1 MRKHVTNV
9 AVAKKDRKENYDR
22 RKTLINEA
30 AVEQRAI
37 RDCKKKISRLLEK
50 DPETDISFQE
60 KTLKDH
66 MDHYEEIIQKIS
78 YLELDILME
87 GSSRILNGFA

>member
-1 MRKHVTNV
+1 MRKHVTDVTV
-9 AVAKKDRKENYDR
+9 AEKNRKEIYDR
-22 RKTLINEA
+22 RRTLVNEA

-66 MDHYEEIIQKIS
+66 MGRYEEIIQEIS
-78 YLELDILME
+78 YLELNILTE

>member
-1 MRKHVTNV
+1 MRKHVTDVTV
-9 AVAKKDRKENYDR
+9 AEKDRKKIYDR
-22 RKTLINEA
+22 RRALVNEA

-50 DPETDISFQE
+50 DPETDVSFQE

-66 MDHYEEIIQKIS
+66 MDRYEEIIQKIS
-78 YLELDILME
+78 YLKPDISME

>member
-1 MRKHVTNV
+1 MRKHVTDVTV
-9 AVAKKDRKENYDR
+9 AEKNRKEIYDR
-22 RKTLINEA
+22 RRTLVNEA

-66 MDHYEEIIQKIS
+66 MDRYEEIIQEIS
-78 YLELDILME
+78 YLELNILTE